1 MKTKTLLL
9 ILAILVSLGAC
20 KKTTA
25 DIPVPIPHS
34 YDQWIGKWTGPE
46 GTYLDIVK
54 SSDSNYVI
62 TVADLDGPKTFDGV
76 AAQDGIQFMRDAVLE
91 TIRAGNGEDTGMKW
105 LLDKQNCLVVKTG
118 EGFCRD

>member
-1 MKTKTLLL
+1 MKIKTSFLICAALL
-9 ILAILVSLGAC
+9 SLGAC

-25 DIPVPIPHS
+25 DVPVAVPKS

-46 GTYLDIVK
+46 GTYLDITK
-54 SSDSNYVI
+54 ASDVDYII
-62 TVADLDGPKTFDGV
+62 TIADLDGPKTFEGV
-76 AAQDGIQFMRDAVLE
+76 SAKSGIEFLRDARLE

-105 LLDKQNCLVVKTG
+105 LADKQNCLVVKTG